1 MKDIIKNS
9 IESAIEKLYPEQKDI
24 VFSVDYAPASIDAD
38 FASNAALALAKKLGK
53 KPMDIAREIA
63 SAAQSLSK
71 GGLAMT
77 IETAPPGFLNFAV
90 PPEIW
95 HEELKRILK
104 EQEKYGS
111 SSLGKG
117 KKVNVEFVSA
127 NPTGPLTVGHGR
139 GAVIGLVLSNIFKN
153 LGYKVVRDYYYNDAG
168 LQMKKLGQSVK
179 LSVKRLLGENTADEF
194 NKEQIDLYMGAYI
207 GEIAAQSI
215 EQKNLQT
222 ADDTTVEE
230 YADFAAEII
239 LGWIKNTLNKLG
251 VGFDNFV
258 RESNQKTKEVL
269 EQLEKIGIVYEKDGA
284 KWLKNAGGREDRV
297 LVRKTGEPTY
307 RLPDIAYHLEKVK
320 KYDKVVTILGAD
332 HITQFPDISY
342 AVEKLGGDSGRIRVI
357 INQFVTLAGGKK
369 MSTRKAEYVTLDEL
383 IAEVGAEVGADVAKF
398 FFAIN
403 FANSHMVFDLD
414 LAKDTS
420 EKNPVYKVQYAH
432 ARIKSI
438 KAKAG
443 LQKGKADLELLND
456 QGETKLIRELAK
468 FPEIAGG
475 IADTYNVHHMPHYLL
490 QLAENFHSFYEKVR
504 VVSDDADLTSS
515 RLALVEAAQPV
526 FANGLRLMGIKP
538 MNKM

>member
-1 MKDIIKNS
+1 MKDSIKNS
-9 IESAIEKLYPEQKDI
+9 IKSAIEKLYPGHKDI
-24 VFSVDYAPASIDAD
+24 EFSVDYAPENIHAD
-38 FASNAALALAKKLGK
+38 FASNAALVLAKELGK
-53 KPMDIAREIA
+53 RPMEIAGEIA
-63 SAAQSLSK
+63 SAFRQAQ
-71 GGLAMT
+71 GLAMT
-77 IETAPPGFLNFAV
+77 IETAPPGFLNFKVEAKQW
-90 PPEIW
+90 IA
-95 HEELKRILK
+95 ELKKILK
-104 EQEKYGS
+104 EDKKYGS
-111 SSLGKG
+111 GKIGKG
-117 KKVNVEFVSA
+117 KNINLESVSA

-139 GAVIGLVLSNIFKN
+139 GAVIGLVLSNIFKT

-179 LSVKRLLGENTADEF
+179 LSVKRQLKENTADDF
-194 NKEQIDLYMGAYI
+194 NQEQIDLYMGAYI
-207 GEIAAQSI
+207 GEIAAQFV
-215 EQKNLQT
+215 EQKRPQT
-222 ADDTTVEE
+222 ADDATVKE

-239 LGWIKNTLNKLG
+239 FGWIKNTLNKLG

-258 RESNQKTKEVL
+258 RESDQKTKEVL

-342 AVEKLGGDSGRIRVI
+342 AVEKLGGDSGKIWVI
-357 INQFVTLAGGKK
+357 INQFVTLGGGKK

-383 IAEVGAEVGADVAKF
+383 IAEVGADVAKF
-398 FFAIN
+398 FLAMN
-403 FANSHMVFDLD
+403 SANSHMVFDLD

-432 ARIKSI
+432 ARIESI
-438 KAKAG
+438 KARAG
-443 LQKGKADLELLND
+443 LQKGKADMKLLQD
-456 QGETKLIRELAK
+456 REEMKLIRELAK
-468 FPEIAGG
+468 FPEIVGG
-475 IADTYNVHHMPHYLL
+475 IADTYNVHHLPHYLL
-490 QLAENFHSFYEKVR
+490 QLAESFHSFYEKVR

-515 RLALVEAAQPV
+515 RLALVEAAQTV
-526 FANGLRLMGIKP
+526 FANGLRLMGIEP